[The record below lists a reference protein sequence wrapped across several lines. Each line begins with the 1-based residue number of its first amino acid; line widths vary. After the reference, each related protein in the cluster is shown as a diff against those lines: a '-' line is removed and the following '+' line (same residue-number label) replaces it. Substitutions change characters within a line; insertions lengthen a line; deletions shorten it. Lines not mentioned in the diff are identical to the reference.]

1 MNSKMHHLEVN
12 VNKYIGYR
20 LDKFVAENLT
30 NISRSK
36 IKSLIE
42 KGLITVNK
50 FKKDPDYKLELN
62 DKISIN
68 QKAEESS
75 KLLGEDIKLNII
87 YEDEDILI
95 INKPAGLVVHPGA
108 GNKSGTLVNALIHY
122 CGNSLSTIGDSSR
135 PGIVHRIDKD
145 TSGLLVIAK
154 NDAAH
159 LNLAKQFEEH
169 TINRKYIA
177 LCWGKLKPTA
187 GKLVSLISRSNKNR
201 IKMMSSK
208 IKGKEAITNYKTI
221 ETYFDKKGDT
231 YASLVECKLETGR
244 THQIRVHLT
253 EKGNSIIGDKVYGR
267 TPMLKYRNLNP
278 SVQELIK
285 ALPGQALHAYFLGFK
300 HPSKNKVVEFQVV
313 NPEYLSNLINS
324 IKNKAY

>member
-20 LDKFVAENLT
+20 LDKFLAENLT

-42 KGLITVNK
+42 KGFITVNK
-50 FKKDPDYKLELN
+50 LKKDPDYKLELN

-68 QKAEESS
+68 QKSEESS
-75 KLLGEDIKLNII
+75 KLLGEDIKLNIV

-324 IKNKAY
+324 IKK

>member
-1 MNSKMHHLEVN
+1 M
-12 VNKYIGYR
+12 
-20 LDKFVAENLT
+20 
-30 NISRSK
+30 
-36 IKSLIE
+36 
-42 KGLITVNK
+42 
-50 FKKDPDYKLELN
+50 
-62 DKISIN
+62 
-68 QKAEESS
+68 
-75 KLLGEDIKLNII
+75 
-87 YEDEDILI
+87 
-95 INKPAGLVVHPGA
+95 
-108 GNKSGTLVNALIHY
+108 
-122 CGNSLSTIGDSSR
+122 
-135 PGIVHRIDKD
+135 
-145 TSGLLVIAK
+145 LVIAK

-177 LCWGKLKPTA
+177 LCWGKLKPAA

-267 TPMLKYRNLNP
+267 TPMLKYRNLKP
-278 SVQELIK
+278 SIQELIK

-324 IKNKAY
+324 IKN

>member
-68 QKAEESS
+68 QKTEESS

-324 IKNKAY
+324 IKN

>member
-1 MNSKMHHLEVN
+1 MHHLEVN

-68 QKAEESS
+68 QKAGESS

-324 IKNKAY
+324 IKN

>member
-68 QKAEESS
+68 QKSEESS

-122 CGNSLSTIGDSSR
+122 CGNSLSTIGDNSR

-177 LCWGKLKPTA
+177 LCWGKLKPAA

-221 ETYFDKKGDT
+221 ETYFDKKGDA

-267 TPMLKYRNLNP
+267 TPMLKYRNLSP
-278 SVQELIK
+278 LVQELVK

-324 IKNKAY
+324 IKK

>member
-1 MNSKMHHLEVN
+1 MHHLEVN

-68 QKAEESS
+68 QKSEESS
-75 KLLGEDIKLNII
+75 KLLGEDIKLNIV

-324 IKNKAY
+324 IKN

>member
-68 QKAEESS
+68 QKSEESS
-75 KLLGEDIKLNII
+75 RLLGEDIKLNIV

-108 GNKSGTLVNALIHY
+108 GNKSGTLVNALINY
-122 CGNSLSTIGDSSR
+122 CGKSLSTIGDNSR

-177 LCWGKLKPTA
+177 LCWGKLKPAA

-253 EKGNSIIGDKVYGR
+253 EKGNSIIGDKVYGIA
-267 TPMLKYRNLNP
+267 PMLKYRNLNP

-324 IKNKAY
+324 IKN

>member
-1 MNSKMHHLEVN
+1 MHHLEVN

-68 QKAEESS
+68 QKSEESS
-75 KLLGEDIKLNII
+75 KLLGEDIKLNIV

-122 CGNSLSTIGDSSR
+122 CGNSLSTIGDNSR

-177 LCWGKLKPTA
+177 LCWGKIKPTA

-267 TPMLKYRNLNP
+267 TPMLKYRNLKP
-278 SVQELIK
+278 SIQELIK

-324 IKNKAY
+324 IKN